1 MRIRIEVQSA
11 LDKFILPQGYNPYVQ
26 GLVNACIPEDI
37 KWSGIATGT
46 EEAHFKLFT
55 FSQLYAKSVERI
67 DIAPRDGVEADGH
80 VLYQLVM
87 SSPVWFYLSSPS
99 PEFIE
104 ALTPRLQQA
113 HDLHLERN
121 LVQSVRVVAAY
132 PVTIPTHGLVTWRIR
147 TISPITVYQ
156 SESKDSNSAHYFA
169 PDDPL
174 FSKIVLDN
182 AVRKYY
188 AWTQEKAPSDG
199 FSISCLDHTPHLAV
213 ISFKDTPVHGYTGRF
228 QLTGDAKLLSF
239 LYESGLGGKN
249 SHGFGMFDIAPEGE
263 DDAHWRR
270 RTEEESHE
278 TRRTPS
284 IPMAAAD
291 QDRPDRHERSDNR
304 GQEGHV
310 WHGEHHGAAG
320 ESSSSRSP
328 GSRDDRT
335 HTSRPRPQG
344 EHADRPHTE
353 RSASDRPR
361 TDRPYSDRPHTD
373 RPSSDRP
380 YSERSH
386 TDRPSSDRPHTDRPY
401 SDGPHTE
408 RSASDRPRTD
418 RPYSDRLHTDRPSSD
433 RPYSE
438 RSHTDRPSSD
448 RPHTDRP
455 YSDGPHTERSASDR
469 PRTDRPYSDRLHT
482 DRPYAERPR
491 TEAPRLDGTPGT
503 SRGTGR
509 PGTDNRRFQSSPRG
523 GTSDRRGSRGTEEP
537 HRKFVSR
544 YAPDIKPVSHEK
556 AATGS
561 YSIWD
566 GKAKTELPRFVRPDG
581 TESTGGPRPNEH
593 RGGPRPGASSRSSSG
608 DGRPPGDRRGGSFGT
623 SRPGGS
629 SGSVHRPSGG
639 HGDPRDHRGSKSGPY
654 NH

>member
-80 VLYQLVM
+80 VHYQLVM

-99 PEFIE
+99 PDFIE
-104 ALTPRLQQA
+104 ALVPRLEQA

-270 RTEEESHE
+270 RTEEESRE
-278 TRRTPS
+278 VRRVPS
-284 IPMAAAD
+284 TPMAAAD
-291 QDRPDRHERSDNR
+291 QEKPDRRERSDNR

-320 ESSSSRSP
+320 ESSPSRSA

-344 EHADRPHTE
+344 EHSDRPRTDRPQSDRPHTE
-353 RSASDRPR
+353 RSASDRP
-361 TDRPYSDRPHTD
+361 
-373 RPSSDRP
+373 
-380 YSERSH
+380 
-386 TDRPSSDRPHTDRPY
+386 HTDRPY
-401 SDGPHTE
+401 
-408 RSASDRPRTD
+408 SDRPRTD
-418 RPYSDRLHTDRPSSD
+418 RPYSD
-433 RPYSE
+433 
-438 RSHTDRPSSD
+438 
-448 RPHTDRP
+448 
-455 YSDGPHTERSASDR
+455 
-469 PRTDRPYSDRLHT
+469 
-482 DRPYAERPR
+482 RPR

-593 RGGPRPGASSRSSSG
+593 RGGPRPGASGRSSSG

>member
-80 VLYQLVM
+80 VHYQLVM

-104 ALTPRLQQA
+104 ALVPRLEQA

-174 FSKIVLDN
+174 FAKLVLDN

-249 SHGFGMFDIAPEGE
+249 SHGFGMFDIVPEGE

-270 RTEEESHE
+270 RTEEDTHE
-278 TRRTPS
+278 VRRAPSTP
-284 IPMAAAD
+284 IAAAD
-291 QDRPDRHERSDNR
+291 QERPDRRERSDNR

-310 WHGEHHGAAG
+310 WHGEHHGATG
-320 ESSSSRSP
+320 QTSSSKSE

-344 EHADRPHTE
+344 EHSDRPRTDRPQSDRPHTE
-353 RSASDRPR
+353 RSASDRP
-361 TDRPYSDRPHTD
+361 HTD
-373 RPSSDRP
+373 KP
-380 YSERSH
+380 Y
-386 TDRPSSDRPHTDRPY
+386 
-401 SDGPHTE
+401 
-408 RSASDRPRTD
+408 SDRPRTD
-418 RPYSDRLHTDRPSSD
+418 RRYSDRPK
-433 RPYSE
+433 
-438 RSHTDRPSSD
+438 
-448 RPHTDRP
+448 
-455 YSDGPHTERSASDR
+455 TEG
-469 PRTDRPYSDRLHT
+469 
-482 DRPYAERPR
+482 
-491 TEAPRLDGTPGT
+491 PRLDGTPGT

-509 PGTDNRRFQSSPRG
+509 LGTDNRRSQSSPRG
-523 GTSDRRGSRGTEEP
+523 GTSDRRGPRGTEEP

-593 RGGPRPGASSRSSSG
+593 RGGPRPGASGRSSSG
-608 DGRPPGDRRGGSFGT
+608 EGRPQGDRRGGSFGA
-623 SRPGGS
+623 SRPSGS

>member
-80 VLYQLVM
+80 VHYQLVM

-104 ALTPRLQQA
+104 ALVPRLEQA

-270 RTEEESHE
+270 RTEEESRE
-278 TRRTPS
+278 VRRAPS
-284 IPMAAAD
+284 TSMAAAD
-291 QDRPDRHERSDNR
+291 QEKPDRRERSDNR

-310 WHGEHHGAAG
+310 WHGEHHGATG
-320 ESSSSRSP
+320 QTSSSKSA

-344 EHADRPHTE
+344 EHSDRPRTDRPQSDRPHTE
-353 RSASDRPR
+353 RSASDRPH
-361 TDRPYSDRPHTD
+361 TDRPYSDRPRTD

-380 YSERSH
+380 
-386 TDRPSSDRPHTDRPY
+386 
-401 SDGPHTE
+401 
-408 RSASDRPRTD
+408 
-418 RPYSDRLHTDRPSSD
+418 
-433 RPYSE
+433 
-438 RSHTDRPSSD
+438 
-448 RPHTDRP
+448 
-455 YSDGPHTERSASDR
+455 
-469 PRTDRPYSDRLHT
+469 
-482 DRPYAERPR
+482 R
-491 TEAPRLDGTPGT
+491 TEGPRLDGTPGT

-509 PGTDNRRFQSSPRG
+509 PGTDNRRFQSSPRN
-523 GTSDRRGSRGTEEP
+523 GTSDRRGPRGTEEP

-593 RGGPRPGASSRSSSG
+593 RGGPRPGASGGSSSG
-608 DGRPPGDRRGGSFGT
+608 GGRPQGDRRGGSFGA
-623 SRPGGS
+623 SRPSGS

>member
-67 DIAPRDGVEADGH
+67 DIAARDGAESDGH
-80 VLYQLVM
+80 VHYQLVM

-104 ALTPRLQQA
+104 ALVPRLEQA

-121 LVQSVRVVAAY
+121 LVQSVRVIAAY
-132 PVTIPTHGLVTWRIR
+132 PVTIPTHGLLSWRIR
-147 TISPITVYQ
+147 TISPVTVYQ

-174 FSKIVLDN
+174 FAKLILDN

-199 FSISCLDHTPHLAV
+199 FSITCLDHTPHLAV

-270 RTEEESHE
+270 RTEEESRE
-278 TRRTPS
+278 VRKVSSR
-284 IPMAAAD
+284 PMAAAD
-291 QDRPDRHERSDNR
+291 QEKPDRHERSDNR
-304 GQEGHV
+304 GQEGRV
-310 WHGEHHGAAG
+310 WHGEHHGATG
-320 ESSSSRSP
+320 QTGSSKSP
-328 GSRDDRT
+328 GSRDDRK

-344 EHADRPHTE
+344 GQSDHPHAERPSSDRPHTERSVSDRPRTDRPYSDRPRTDRPTSDRPRTDRPYSDRPHTE

-361 TDRPYSDRPHTD
+361 TDRPY
-373 RPSSDRP
+373 
-380 YSERSH
+380 
-386 TDRPSSDRPHTDRPY
+386 
-401 SDGPHTE
+401 
-408 RSASDRPRTD
+408 ADRPRT
-418 RPYSDRLHTDRPSSD
+418 
-433 RPYSE
+433 E
-438 RSHTDRPSSD
+438 
-448 RPHTDRP
+448 
-455 YSDGPHTERSASDR
+455 G
-469 PRTDRPYSDRLHT
+469 
-482 DRPYAERPR
+482 
-491 TEAPRLDGTPGT
+491 PRLDGTPAT

-509 PGTDNRRFQSSPRG
+509 PGTDSRKFQSASRG
-523 GTSDRRGSRGTEEP
+523 PSDRRGPRNSEEP

-593 RGGPRPGASSRSSSG
+593 RSGPRPGTSGRSSSG
-608 DGRPPGDRRGGSFGT
+608 DGRSQGDRRGGSPGA
-623 SRPGGS
+623 SRPTGS

-639 HGDPRDHRGSKSGPY
+639 HGDPRDHRSSRSGPY

>member
-1 MRIRIEVQSA
+1 MRIRVEVQSA

-80 VLYQLVM
+80 VHYQLVM

-104 ALTPRLQQA
+104 ALVPRLEQA

-132 PVTIPTHGLVTWRIR
+132 PVTIPTHGLVTWKIR

-174 FSKIVLDN
+174 FAKLVLDN

-270 RTEEESHE
+270 RTEEESRE
-278 TRRTPS
+278 VRRVPS
-284 IPMAAAD
+284 TPMAAAD
-291 QDRPDRHERSDNR
+291 QEKPDRRERSDNR

-310 WHGEHHGAAG
+310 WHGEHHGTAG
-320 ESSSSRSP
+320 QTSSSKSE

-344 EHADRPHTE
+344 EHSDRPRTDRPQSDRPHTE
-353 RSASDRPR
+353 RSASDRPHTDRPYSDRPR
-361 TDRPYSDRPHTD
+361 TDRPYSDRP
-373 RPSSDRP
+373 
-380 YSERSH
+380 
-386 TDRPSSDRPHTDRPY
+386 
-401 SDGPHTE
+401 
-408 RSASDRPRTD
+408 
-418 RPYSDRLHTDRPSSD
+418 
-433 RPYSE
+433 
-438 RSHTDRPSSD
+438 
-448 RPHTDRP
+448 
-455 YSDGPHTERSASDR
+455 
-469 PRTDRPYSDRLHT
+469 
-482 DRPYAERPR
+482 R
-491 TEAPRLDGTPGT
+491 TEGPRLDGTPGT
-503 SRGTGR
+503 SRATGR

-523 GTSDRRGSRGTEEP
+523 GTSDRRSPRGTEEP

-593 RGGPRPGASSRSSSG
+593 RGGPRPGASGRSSSG
-608 DGRPPGDRRGGSFGT
+608 DGRSQGDRRGGSFGA
-623 SRPGGS
+623 SKPGGS

>member
-26 GLVNACIPEDI
+26 GLVNACIPEDV

-67 DIAPRDGVEADGH
+67 DIAPRDETEADGRVH
-80 VLYQLVM
+80 YQLVM

-99 PEFIE
+99 PEFIQ
-104 ALTPRLQQA
+104 ALSPRLEKA

-121 LVQSVRVVAAY
+121 LVQSVRVSPAY
-132 PVTIPTHGLVTWRIR
+132 PVAIPAQGLVTWRIR

-174 FSKIVLDN
+174 FAKLVLDN

-228 QLTGDAKLLSF
+228 QLTGDARLLAF

-270 RTEEESHE
+270 RTEEESRE
-278 TRRTPS
+278 VRRTPAT
-284 IPMAAAD
+284 PMAAAD
-291 QDRPDRHERSDNR
+291 QERPDHRERSDNR

-310 WHGEHHGAAG
+310 WHGEHHGTG
-320 ESSSSRSP
+320 GQSSSPRSA

-335 HTSRPRPQG
+335 HAARLHPQG
-344 EHADRPHTE
+344 EQSDRPPTDRPHTE

-361 TDRPYSDRPHTD
+361 TDRPYSDRP
-373 RPSSDRP
+373 
-380 YSERSH
+380 
-386 TDRPSSDRPHTDRPY
+386 
-401 SDGPHTE
+401 
-408 RSASDRPRTD
+408 
-418 RPYSDRLHTDRPSSD
+418 
-433 RPYSE
+433 
-438 RSHTDRPSSD
+438 
-448 RPHTDRP
+448 
-455 YSDGPHTERSASDR
+455 
-469 PRTDRPYSDRLHT
+469 
-482 DRPYAERPR
+482 R
-491 TEAPRLDGTPGT
+491 TEAPRLDGTPT
-503 SRGTGR
+503 RSRGTGR
-509 PGTDNRRFQSSPRG
+509 PGTDSRKFQSASRG
-523 GTSDRRGSRGTEEP
+523 GTPERRGPRGTEEP
-537 HRKFVSR
+537 RRKFVSR

-593 RGGPRPGASSRSSSG
+593 RGGPRPASAGRSSSG
-608 DGRPPGDRRGGSFGT
+608 DGRPQSDKRGGSFGAA
-623 SRPGGS
+623 RPGGS

>member
-26 GLVNACIPEDI
+26 GLINACIPEDI

-67 DIAPRDGVEADGH
+67 DIAPREGVETDGH
-80 VLYQLVM
+80 VHYQLVM

-104 ALTPRLQQA
+104 ALVPRLEQA

-132 PVTIPTHGLVTWRIR
+132 PVSIPTHGLVTWRIR

-156 SESKDSNSAHYFA
+156 SEIKDSNSAHYFA

-174 FSKIVLDN
+174 FAKLVLDN

-278 TRRTPS
+278 THRTPS
-284 IPMAAAD
+284 TPMAAAD
-291 QDRPDRHERSDNR
+291 QDRPDRHEHSGNR

-344 EHADRPHTE
+344 EHADRPHTDRPYSDRPYTDRSSSDRPYSERPHTDRPSSDRSHTDRPYSDRPHTE

-373 RPSSDRP
+373 RP
-380 YSERSH
+380 Y
-386 TDRPSSDRPHTDRPY
+386 T
-401 SDGPHTE
+401 
-408 RSASDRPRTD
+408 
-418 RPYSDRLHTDRPSSD
+418 
-433 RPYSE
+433 
-438 RSHTDRPSSD
+438 
-448 RPHTDRP
+448 
-455 YSDGPHTERSASDR
+455 
-469 PRTDRPYSDRLHT
+469 
-482 DRPYAERPR
+482 ERPR

-509 PGTDNRRFQSSPRG
+509 LGTDNRRFQSSARSG
-523 GTSDRRGSRGTEEP
+523 SSDRRGPRGTEEP
-537 HRKFVSR
+537 RRKFVSR

-593 RGGPRPGASSRSSSG
+593 GAGPRPGASGHASSG
-608 DGRPPGDRRGGSFGT
+608 DGRPQSDRRGGSSGA
-623 SRPGGS
+623 SRPGAS

-639 HGDPRDHRGSKSGPY
+639 HGDPRDHRGGKGGPY

>member
-80 VLYQLVM
+80 VHYQLVM

-104 ALTPRLQQA
+104 ALVPRLEQA

-270 RTEEESHE
+270 RTEEESRE
-278 TRRTPS
+278 VRRAPS
-284 IPMAAAD
+284 TPMAAAD
-291 QDRPDRHERSDNR
+291 QEKPDRRERSDNR

-310 WHGEHHGAAG
+310 WHGEHHGATG
-320 ESSSSRSP
+320 QTSSSKSA

-344 EHADRPHTE
+344 EHSDRPRTDRPQSDRPHTE
-353 RSASDRPR
+353 RSASDRPH
-361 TDRPYSDRPHTD
+361 TDRPYSDRPRTD

-380 YSERSH
+380 
-386 TDRPSSDRPHTDRPY
+386 
-401 SDGPHTE
+401 
-408 RSASDRPRTD
+408 
-418 RPYSDRLHTDRPSSD
+418 
-433 RPYSE
+433 
-438 RSHTDRPSSD
+438 
-448 RPHTDRP
+448 
-455 YSDGPHTERSASDR
+455 
-469 PRTDRPYSDRLHT
+469 
-482 DRPYAERPR
+482 R
-491 TEAPRLDGTPGT
+491 TEGPRLDGTPGT

-509 PGTDNRRFQSSPRG
+509 PGTDNRRFQSSPRN
-523 GTSDRRGSRGTEEP
+523 GTSDRRGPRGTEEP

-593 RGGPRPGASSRSSSG
+593 RGGPRPGASGGSSSG
-608 DGRPPGDRRGGSFGT
+608 GGRPQGDRRGGSFGA
-623 SRPGGS
+623 SRPSGS

>member
-11 LDKFILPQGYNPYVQ
+11 LGKFILPQGYNPYVQ

-67 DIAPRDGVEADGH
+67 DIASREKGEGDGH
-80 VLYQLVM
+80 VHYQLVM

-99 PEFIE
+99 PEFVQ
-104 ALTPRLQQA
+104 ALMPRLEQA

-121 LVQSVRVVAAY
+121 LVQSVHVSVAHSVV
-132 PVTIPTHGLVTWRIR
+132 IPAQGLVTWRIR

-156 SESKDSNSAHYFA
+156 SENKDSNSARYFA
-169 PDDPL
+169 PEDPL
-174 FSKIVLDN
+174 FSRIVLDN

-213 ISFKDTPVHGYTGRF
+213 ISFKDTPIQGYTGRF
-228 QLTGDAKLLSF
+228 QLTGDARLLSF

-270 RTEEESHE
+270 RTEEESREVHS
-278 TRRTPS
+278 RPS
-284 IPMAAAD
+284 TPMAAAD
-291 QDRPDRHERSDNR
+291 QERPDHRGREERASH
-304 GQEGHV
+304 EGHRNTADG
-310 WHGEHHGAAG
+310 H
-320 ESSSSRSP
+320 SPSRSS
-328 GSRDDRT
+328 GSRDDRV
-335 HTSRPRPQG
+335 HTSHSHS
-344 EHADRPHTE
+344 ENE
-353 RSASDRPR
+353 RSDRPR
-361 TDRPYSDRPHTD
+361 TDRSTSDHPHTD
-373 RPSSDRP
+373 RPHSDRSQANHL
-380 YSERSH
+380 YSGRS
-386 TDRPSSDRPHTDRPY
+386 R
-401 SDGPHTE
+401 
-408 RSASDRPRTD
+408 
-418 RPYSDRLHTDRPSSD
+418 
-433 RPYSE
+433 
-438 RSHTDRPSSD
+438 
-448 RPHTDRP
+448 
-455 YSDGPHTERSASDR
+455 
-469 PRTDRPYSDRLHT
+469 
-482 DRPYAERPR
+482 AE
-491 TEAPRLDGTPGT
+491 EPRLDGTPAS
-503 SRGTGR
+503 SRGMGR
-509 PGTDNRRFQSSPRG
+509 SGTDNRRLQSTSRASV
-523 GTSDRRGSRGTEEP
+523 SDRRGPRSKEEP

-566 GKAKTELPRFVRPDG
+566 GKAKADLPRFVRPDG
-581 TESTGGPRPNEH
+581 TESTGAPRPNE
-593 RGGPRPGASSRSSSG
+593 RRPGSRSGSSERSSTR
-608 DGRPPGDRRGGSFGT
+608 DAHAQTGRSGGSFGAP
-623 SRPGGS
+623 RPGGS

>member
-80 VLYQLVM
+80 IHYQLVM

-174 FSKIVLDN
+174 FAKLVLDN

-249 SHGFGMFDIAPEGE
+249 SHGFGMFDIVPEGE

-270 RTEEESHE
+270 RTEEDTHE
-278 TRRTPS
+278 VRRAPSTP
-284 IPMAAAD
+284 IAAAD
-291 QDRPDRHERSDNR
+291 QERPDRRERSDNR

-310 WHGEHHGAAG
+310 WHGEHHGATG
-320 ESSSSRSP
+320 QTSSSKSE

-344 EHADRPHTE
+344 EHSDRPRTDRPQSDRPHTE
-353 RSASDRPR
+353 RSASDRPHTDKPYSDRPR
-361 TDRPYSDRPHTD
+361 TDRPYSDRPK
-373 RPSSDRP
+373 
-380 YSERSH
+380 
-386 TDRPSSDRPHTDRPY
+386 
-401 SDGPHTE
+401 TE
-408 RSASDRPRTD
+408 
-418 RPYSDRLHTDRPSSD
+418 
-433 RPYSE
+433 
-438 RSHTDRPSSD
+438 
-448 RPHTDRP
+448 
-455 YSDGPHTERSASDR
+455 G
-469 PRTDRPYSDRLHT
+469 
-482 DRPYAERPR
+482 
-491 TEAPRLDGTPGT
+491 PRLDGTPGT

-523 GTSDRRGSRGTEEP
+523 GTSDRRGPRGTEEP

-593 RGGPRPGASSRSSSG
+593 RGGPRPGASGGSSSG
-608 DGRPPGDRRGGSFGT
+608 GGRPQGDRRGGSFGA
-623 SRPGGS
+623 SRPSGS

>member
-67 DIAPRDGVEADGH
+67 DIALRDGVEADGH
-80 VLYQLVM
+80 VHYQLVM

-104 ALTPRLQQA
+104 ALVPRLEQA

-270 RTEEESHE
+270 RTEEESRE
-278 TRRTPS
+278 VRRAPS
-284 IPMAAAD
+284 TPMAAAD
-291 QDRPDRHERSDNR
+291 QEKPDRRERSDNR

-310 WHGEHHGAAG
+310 WHGEHHGATG
-320 ESSSSRSP
+320 QTSSSKSA

-344 EHADRPHTE
+344 EHSDRPRTDRPQSDRPHTE
-353 RSASDRPR
+353 RSASDRPH
-361 TDRPYSDRPHTD
+361 TDRPYSDRPRTD

-380 YSERSH
+380 
-386 TDRPSSDRPHTDRPY
+386 
-401 SDGPHTE
+401 
-408 RSASDRPRTD
+408 
-418 RPYSDRLHTDRPSSD
+418 
-433 RPYSE
+433 
-438 RSHTDRPSSD
+438 
-448 RPHTDRP
+448 
-455 YSDGPHTERSASDR
+455 
-469 PRTDRPYSDRLHT
+469 
-482 DRPYAERPR
+482 R
-491 TEAPRLDGTPGT
+491 TEGPRLDGTPGT
-503 SRGTGR
+503 SRGMGR
-509 PGTDNRRFQSSPRG
+509 PGTDNRRFQSSPRN
-523 GTSDRRGSRGTEEP
+523 GTSDRRGPRGTEEP

-593 RGGPRPGASSRSSSG
+593 RGGPRPGASGGSSSG
-608 DGRPPGDRRGGSFGT
+608 GGRPQGDRRGGSFGA
-623 SRPGGS
+623 SRPSGS

>member
-67 DIAPRDGVEADGH
+67 DVAPRDEAERDEH
-80 VLYQLVM
+80 VHYQLVL

-99 PEFIE
+99 PEFIQ
-104 ALTPRLQQA
+104 ALMPRLEQA

-121 LVQSVRVVAAY
+121 LVQSVRVSATN
-132 PVTIPTHGLVTWRIR
+132 PPTIPAHGLVTWRIR

-156 SESKDSNSAHYFA
+156 SESKDSNSARYFA

-199 FSISCLDHTPHLAV
+199 FSISCLDRTPHLAV
-213 ISFKDTPVHGYTGRF
+213 ISFKDTPIRGYTGRF
-228 QLTGDAKLLSF
+228 QLTGDTKLLSF
-239 LYESGLGGKN
+239 LFESGLGGKN

-270 RTEEESHE
+270 RTEEDTHE
-278 TRRTPS
+278 VRGTPS
-284 IPMAAAD
+284 TPMAAAD
-291 QDRPDRHERSDNR
+291 QERPDRRERSDSR

-320 ESSSSRSP
+320 ENSSSRSS

-335 HTSRPRPQG
+335 HASRPRPQG
-344 EHADRPHTE
+344 EH
-353 RSASDRPR
+353 SDHPR
-361 TDRPYSDRPHTD
+361 TDRPY
-373 RPSSDRP
+373 
-380 YSERSH
+380 
-386 TDRPSSDRPHTDRPY
+386 
-401 SDGPHTE
+401 
-408 RSASDRPRTD
+408 ADRPRT
-418 RPYSDRLHTDRPSSD
+418 
-433 RPYSE
+433 E
-438 RSHTDRPSSD
+438 
-448 RPHTDRP
+448 
-455 YSDGPHTERSASDR
+455 G
-469 PRTDRPYSDRLHT
+469 
-482 DRPYAERPR
+482 
-491 TEAPRLDGTPGT
+491 PRLDGTPGT

-509 PGTDNRRFQSSPRG
+509 PGNDSRGFPSSPRG
-523 GTSDRRGSRGTEEP
+523 GSSDRRGPRSAEEP
-537 HRKFVSR
+537 RRKFVSR
-544 YAPDIKPVSHEK
+544 YAPDIKPVTHEK
-556 AATGS
+556 AVTGS

-593 RGGPRPGASSRSSSG
+593 RGGPRPGASGRSSSG
-608 DGRPPGDRRGGSFGT
+608 DGRPQGDRRGGSFGA
-623 SRPGGS
+623 SRPSGS
-629 SGSVHRPSGG
+629 PGSVHRPSGG
-639 HGDPRDHRGSKSGPY
+639 HGDPRDHRGSKGGPY

>member
-80 VLYQLVM
+80 VHYQLVM

-104 ALTPRLQQA
+104 ALVPRLEQA

-132 PVTIPTHGLVTWRIR
+132 PVTIPTHGLVTWKIR

-156 SESKDSNSAHYFA
+156 SEGKDSNSAHYFA

-174 FSKIVLDN
+174 FAKLVLDN

-270 RTEEESHE
+270 RTEEESRE
-278 TRRTPS
+278 VRRAPS
-284 IPMAAAD
+284 TPMAAAD
-291 QDRPDRHERSDNR
+291 QEKPDRRERSDNR

-310 WHGEHHGAAG
+310 WHGEHHGTAG
-320 ESSSSRSP
+320 QTSSSKSE

-344 EHADRPHTE
+344 EH
-353 RSASDRPR
+353 SDRPR
-361 TDRPYSDRPHTD
+361 TDRPYSDRP
-373 RPSSDRP
+373 
-380 YSERSH
+380 
-386 TDRPSSDRPHTDRPY
+386 
-401 SDGPHTE
+401 
-408 RSASDRPRTD
+408 
-418 RPYSDRLHTDRPSSD
+418 
-433 RPYSE
+433 
-438 RSHTDRPSSD
+438 
-448 RPHTDRP
+448 
-455 YSDGPHTERSASDR
+455 
-469 PRTDRPYSDRLHT
+469 
-482 DRPYAERPR
+482 R
-491 TEAPRLDGTPGT
+491 TEGPRLDGTPGT

-509 PGTDNRRFQSSPRG
+509 PGTDNRRSQSSPRG
-523 GTSDRRGSRGTEEP
+523 GTSDRRGPRGTEEP

-566 GKAKTELPRFVRPDG
+566 GKGKTELPRFVRPDG

-593 RGGPRPGASSRSSSG
+593 RGGPRPGASGRSSSG
-608 DGRPPGDRRGGSFGT
+608 DGRPQGDRRGGSFGA
-623 SRPGGS
+623 SRPSGS

>member
-26 GLVNACIPEDI
+26 GLVNACMPEDI

-67 DIAPRDGVEADGH
+67 DVAPRNEAEEDGH
-80 VLYQLVM
+80 VHYQLVM

-99 PEFIE
+99 PEFIQ
-104 ALTPRLQQA
+104 ALAPRLEQA

-121 LVQSVRVVAAY
+121 LVQSVRVSAAY
-132 PVTIPTHGLVTWRIR
+132 PVTIPAHGLVTWRIR

-174 FSKIVLDN
+174 FAKIVLDN

-270 RTEEESHE
+270 RTEEDTHE
-278 TRRTPS
+278 VRRTPS
-284 IPMAAAD
+284 TPMAAAD
-291 QDRPDRHERSDNR
+291 QERPDSL

-320 ESSSSRSP
+320 QSSSSRSA

-335 HTSRPRPQG
+335 HASRPRTDGPY
-344 EHADRPHTE
+344 A
-353 RSASDRPR
+353 DRPR
-361 TDRPYSDRPHTD
+361 T
-373 RPSSDRP
+373 
-380 YSERSH
+380 E
-386 TDRPSSDRPHTDRPY
+386 
-401 SDGPHTE
+401 G
-408 RSASDRPRTD
+408 
-418 RPYSDRLHTDRPSSD
+418 
-433 RPYSE
+433 
-438 RSHTDRPSSD
+438 
-448 RPHTDRP
+448 
-455 YSDGPHTERSASDR
+455 
-469 PRTDRPYSDRLHT
+469 
-482 DRPYAERPR
+482 
-491 TEAPRLDGTPGT
+491 PRLDGTPGT

-509 PGTDNRRFQSSPRG
+509 PSNDNRKFQSSPRG
-523 GTSDRRGSRGTEEP
+523 GSSDHRGHRGTEEP
-537 HRKFVSR
+537 RRKFVSR

-581 TESTGGPRPNEH
+581 TESTGAPRPNER
-593 RGGPRPGASSRSSSG
+593 RGGPRPGASGHSSSG
-608 DGRPPGDRRGGSFGT
+608 DGRPQGDKRGGSLGAA
-623 SRPGGS
+623 RPGGS

>member
-80 VLYQLVM
+80 VHYQLVM

-104 ALTPRLQQA
+104 ALVPRLEQA

-270 RTEEESHE
+270 RTEEESRE
-278 TRRTPS
+278 VRRVPS
-284 IPMAAAD
+284 TPMAAAD
-291 QDRPDRHERSDNR
+291 QEKPDRRERSDNR

-320 ESSSSRSP
+320 ESSPSRSA
-328 GSRDDRT
+328 GSRDDRR

-344 EHADRPHTE
+344 EHSDRPRTDRPQSDRPHTE
-353 RSASDRPR
+353 RSASDRP
-361 TDRPYSDRPHTD
+361 
-373 RPSSDRP
+373 
-380 YSERSH
+380 
-386 TDRPSSDRPHTDRPY
+386 HTDRPY
-401 SDGPHTE
+401 
-408 RSASDRPRTD
+408 SDRPRTD
-418 RPYSDRLHTDRPSSD
+418 RPYSD
-433 RPYSE
+433 
-438 RSHTDRPSSD
+438 
-448 RPHTDRP
+448 
-455 YSDGPHTERSASDR
+455 
-469 PRTDRPYSDRLHT
+469 
-482 DRPYAERPR
+482 RPR

-593 RGGPRPGASSRSSSG
+593 RGGPRPGASGRSSSG

>member
-26 GLVNACIPEDI
+26 GLINACIPEDI

-67 DIAPRDGVEADGH
+67 DIAPREETQNDGH
-80 VLYQLVM
+80 VHYQLVM

-104 ALTPRLQQA
+104 ALVPRLEQA
-113 HDLHLERN
+113 HDLHVERN
-121 LVQSVRVVAAY
+121 LVQSVHVVAAY

-174 FSKIVLDN
+174 FAKLVLDN

-188 AWTQEKAPSDG
+188 AWTQKKAPSDG

-270 RTEEESHE
+270 RAEEDTHE
-278 TRRTPS
+278 VRRTPS
-284 IPMAAAD
+284 TPMAAAD
-291 QDRPDRHERSDNR
+291 QERPDRPERSDSR
-304 GQEGHV
+304 GKEGHV
-310 WHGEHHGAAG
+310 WHGEHHGATSG
-320 ESSSSRSP
+320 SNPSRSA

-335 HTSRPRPQG
+335 HASRPHPQG
-344 EHADRPHTE
+344 EHSDRPHTDRPYSDRPHTE
-353 RSASDRPR
+353 RSASDRP
-361 TDRPYSDRPHTD
+361 
-373 RPSSDRP
+373 
-380 YSERSH
+380 
-386 TDRPSSDRPHTDRPY
+386 
-401 SDGPHTE
+401 
-408 RSASDRPRTD
+408 
-418 RPYSDRLHTDRPSSD
+418 
-433 RPYSE
+433 
-438 RSHTDRPSSD
+438 
-448 RPHTDRP
+448 
-455 YSDGPHTERSASDR
+455 
-469 PRTDRPYSDRLHT
+469 HT
-482 DRPYAERPR
+482 DRPYADRPR

-523 GTSDRRGSRGTEEP
+523 GSSDLRGPRGTEEP
-537 HRKFVSR
+537 RRKFVSR

-581 TESTGGPRPNEH
+581 TESTGGPRP
-593 RGGPRPGASSRSSSG
+593 GASGRSSSG
-608 DGRPPGDRRGGSFGT
+608 DGRPQGDRRAGSFGA
-623 SRPGGS
+623 SRPAGS

>member
-1 MRIRIEVQSA
+1 MRIRVEVQSA

-80 VLYQLVM
+80 VHYQLVM

-104 ALTPRLQQA
+104 ALVPRLEQA

-132 PVTIPTHGLVTWRIR
+132 PVTIPTHGLVTWKIR

-174 FSKIVLDN
+174 FAKLVLDN

-199 FSISCLDHTPHLAV
+199 FSISCLDHTPHLAI

-270 RTEEESHE
+270 RTEEESRE
-278 TRRTPS
+278 VRRAPS
-284 IPMAAAD
+284 TPMAAAD
-291 QDRPDRHERSDNR
+291 QEKPDRRERSDNR

-310 WHGEHHGAAG
+310 WHGEHHGTAG
-320 ESSSSRSP
+320 QTSSSKSE

-344 EHADRPHTE
+344 EHSDRPRTDRPQSDRPHTE
-353 RSASDRPR
+353 RSASDRPHTDRPYSDRPR
-361 TDRPYSDRPHTD
+361 TDRPYSDRP
-373 RPSSDRP
+373 
-380 YSERSH
+380 
-386 TDRPSSDRPHTDRPY
+386 
-401 SDGPHTE
+401 
-408 RSASDRPRTD
+408 
-418 RPYSDRLHTDRPSSD
+418 
-433 RPYSE
+433 
-438 RSHTDRPSSD
+438 
-448 RPHTDRP
+448 
-455 YSDGPHTERSASDR
+455 
-469 PRTDRPYSDRLHT
+469 
-482 DRPYAERPR
+482 R
-491 TEAPRLDGTPGT
+491 TEGPRLDGTPGT

-509 PGTDNRRFQSSPRG
+509 PGTGNRRSQSSPRG
-523 GTSDRRGSRGTEEP
+523 GTSDRRGPRGTEEP

-593 RGGPRPGASSRSSSG
+593 RGGPRPGASGRSSSG
-608 DGRPPGDRRGGSFGT
+608 DGRPQGDRRGGSFGA
-623 SRPGGS
+623 SKPGGS

>member
-80 VLYQLVM
+80 IHYQLVM

-104 ALTPRLQQA
+104 ALVPRLEQA

-174 FSKIVLDN
+174 FAKLVLDN

-249 SHGFGMFDIAPEGE
+249 SHGFGMFDIVPEGE

-270 RTEEESHE
+270 RTEEDTHE
-278 TRRTPS
+278 VRRAPS
-284 IPMAAAD
+284 APIAAAD
-291 QDRPDRHERSDNR
+291 QERPDRRERSDNR

-310 WHGEHHGAAG
+310 WHGEHHGATG
-320 ESSSSRSP
+320 QTSSSKSE

-344 EHADRPHTE
+344 EHSDRPRTDRPQSDRPHTE
-353 RSASDRPR
+353 RSASDRPHTDKPYSDRPR
-361 TDRPYSDRPHTD
+361 TDRPYSDRP
-373 RPSSDRP
+373 
-380 YSERSH
+380 
-386 TDRPSSDRPHTDRPY
+386 
-401 SDGPHTE
+401 
-408 RSASDRPRTD
+408 
-418 RPYSDRLHTDRPSSD
+418 
-433 RPYSE
+433 
-438 RSHTDRPSSD
+438 
-448 RPHTDRP
+448 
-455 YSDGPHTERSASDR
+455 
-469 PRTDRPYSDRLHT
+469 
-482 DRPYAERPR
+482 R
-491 TEAPRLDGTPGT
+491 TEGPRLDGTPGT

-523 GTSDRRGSRGTEEP
+523 GTSDRRGPRGTEEP

-593 RGGPRPGASSRSSSG
+593 RGGPRPGASGRSSSG
-608 DGRPPGDRRGGSFGT
+608 EGRPQGDRRGGSFGA
-623 SRPGGS
+623 SRPSGS

>member
-1 MRIRIEVQSA
+1 MRIRIEAQSA
-11 LDKFILPQGYNPYVQ
+11 LGKFILPQGYNPYVQ

-67 DIAPRDGVEADGH
+67 DVAPREEAEADGRVH
-80 VLYQLVM
+80 YQLVM

-99 PEFIE
+99 PEFIQ
-104 ALTPRLQQA
+104 ALAPRLEQA

-121 LVQSVRVVAAY
+121 LVQSVRVSAAY
-132 PVTIPTHGLVTWRIR
+132 PAAIPTHGLVTWRIR

-156 SESKDSNSAHYFA
+156 SENKDSNSAHYFA

-199 FSISCLDHTPHLAV
+199 FSISCLDRTPHLAV

-270 RTEEESHE
+270 RTEEESRE
-278 TRRTPS
+278 VRKAPS
-284 IPMAAAD
+284 KPMAAAD
-291 QDRPDRHERSDNR
+291 QERPDRRERSDSR

-310 WHGEHHGAAG
+310 WHGEHHVAG
-320 ESSSSRSP
+320 QKNP
-328 GSRDDRT
+328 GKSTGSGDGQP
-335 HTSRPRPQG
+335 HASRPRT
-344 EHADRPHTE
+344 DRPYSDRPRTE
-353 RSASDRPR
+353 HSASDRPRTDRPSSDRPR
-361 TDRPYSDRPHTD
+361 TDRPYSDRP
-373 RPSSDRP
+373 R
-380 YSERSH
+380 
-386 TDRPSSDRPHTDRPY
+386 
-401 SDGPHTE
+401 TE
-408 RSASDRPRTD
+408 HSASDRPRT
-418 RPYSDRLHTDRPSSD
+418 
-433 RPYSE
+433 E
-438 RSHTDRPSSD
+438 R
-448 RPHTDRP
+448 
-455 YSDGPHTERSASDR
+455 
-469 PRTDRPYSDRLHT
+469 
-482 DRPYAERPR
+482 
-491 TEAPRLDGTPGT
+491 PRLDGTPGT

-509 PGTDNRRFQSSPRG
+509 PGSDGRRSQSSPRSG
-523 GTSDRRGSRGTEEP
+523 SSDRRGPRGTEEP
-537 HRKFVSR
+537 RRKFVSR

-593 RGGPRPGASSRSSSG
+593 RGGPRTGAPGRSSSG
-608 DGRPPGDRRGGSFGT
+608 AGRPQGDKRGGSFGA
-623 SRPGGS
+623 SRPSGS
-629 SGSVHRPSGG
+629 PGSVHRPSGG